1 MVDVLLLRHKR
12 SVETLLSLHM
22 VRVLD
27 QITRDLVKQ
36 ARASAGAHPKLLYL
50 LCSGETIPRL
60 LPRPTPGHEVRGNI
74 LINSHS
80 TYVFD
85 LSR

>member
-36 ARASAGAHPKLLYL
+36 ARASAGAHPKLVSFLQVNWSL
-50 LCSGETIPRL
+50 RTLTAVIPAMFRRNDSQ
-60 LPRPTPGHEVRGNI
+60 PFAATHAG
-74 LINSHS
+74 
-80 TYVFD
+80 T
-85 LSR
+85 

>member
-36 ARASAGAHPKLLYL
+36 ARASAGAHPKLVSFLQVNWSL
-50 LCSGETIPRL
+50 RTLTAVIPAMFR
-60 LPRPTPGHEVRGNI
+60 RDDSQTFAATHAG
-74 LINSHS
+74 
-80 TYVFD
+80 T
-85 LSR
+85 